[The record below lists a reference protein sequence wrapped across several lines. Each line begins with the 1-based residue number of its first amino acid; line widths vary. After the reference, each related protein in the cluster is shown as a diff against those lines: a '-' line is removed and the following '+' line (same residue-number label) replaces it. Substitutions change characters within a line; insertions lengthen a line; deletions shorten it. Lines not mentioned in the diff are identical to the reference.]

1 MDIFELT
8 FPKNCEPMF
17 DLKCEQLPKMYRFTL
32 KKASLK
38 RVGQSRMQV
47 KKYNVK

>member
-1 MDIFELT
+1 MI
-8 FPKNCEPMF
+8 
-17 DLKCEQLPKMYRFTL
+17 DLECEQLPKMYRFTF

-47 KKYNVK
+47 KKNNVK